1 MVIEDNNKVF
11 NILYAI
17 NKIADNKDITSV
29 MLENLY
35 TIRLSDEGGFPRE
48 VMSFDV
54 KYAELSVS
62 IDYCVEGDTYSAD
75 YVNLKINT
83 MKKMWYESDSV
94 DTLKLATDVL
104 NKLKAYLSW
113 RADREYNISK
123 IALRV
128 KLNEYGI
135 E

>member
-35 TIRLSDEGGFPRE
+35 TMRLSDEGDFPRE
-48 VMSFDV
+48 VMSFDI
-54 KYAELSVS
+54 KDTDLYVS
-62 IDYCVEGDTYSAD
+62 IEYYVDGDIYSAN
-75 YVNLKINT
+75 YVNLKINA
-83 MKKMWYESDSV
+83 MKKMWYESDNV
-94 DTLKLATDVL
+94 DTLNLATEVL

-113 RADREYNISK
+113 RADKEYNISK
-123 IALRV
+123 AMLKV
-128 KLNEYGI
+128 KLSDYGI

>member
-35 TIRLSDEGGFPRE
+35 TMRLSDEGDFPRE
-48 VMSFDV
+48 VMSFDI
-54 KYAELSVS
+54 KDTDLYVS
-62 IDYCVEGDTYSAD
+62 IEYYVDGDIYSAN
-75 YVNLKINT
+75 YVTLKINA
-83 MKKMWYESDSV
+83 MKKMWYESDNV
-94 DTLKLATDVL
+94 DTLNLATEVL
-104 NKLKAYLSW
+104 NKLKSYLSW
-113 RADREYNISK
+113 RADKEYNISK
-123 IALRV
+123 AMLKV
-128 KLNEYGI
+128 KLSDYGI